1 MEFMAKNDVKYT
13 ILIYDD
19 GWTGA
24 VTDLVPSAH
33 PFETQERDDDNA
45 FVPVRYSTGYIRFIV
60 TDMSIVDQFM
70 TKDVQGRYLRLTS
83 VNSQQQTV
91 IHWQGYVQAQSFQ
104 CDWTAAPCE
113 IEFPII
119 SCLGVLDDVEYVPL
133 NQYCSIGRIVKRAL
147 NSIGTTVDFATW
159 YTPVRGSNLPHDFTS
174 WIHDSIF
181 RPSNVEE
188 WKVKIGYNANQPFPG
203 DFRTCL
209 YVLEE
214 VCKFFGYSLREKGAS
229 VYFVSVNGTAN
240 YQYGSMNDLHD
251 DGSVTIGGTATAQ
264 SVALPAIV
272 SDNNTREFLK
282 GYGYFL
288 INEQLAEP
296 KDPVNFDL
304 TQVEPK
310 DVDTS
315 DNVNV
320 YSVTYE
326 GTYINICAFD
336 NQQVITNN
344 LEAHEDRTG
353 DIMAFDA
360 VSQGNFG
367 TQLIRINTSEF
378 WLRTEILSYT
388 PIIESNFKPAVALRS
403 GSLVKVATF
412 ESTRVYAGRNFAGG
426 LALKANV
433 KYWNGTAREYQ
444 DITNVTRFKLR
455 IQWGNKVF
463 KWVSGP
469 PNYAWVTPSGSDT
482 VNALIEGNVLHG
494 GELNAF
500 TNGVIRFVKFPEDF
514 FFIAGDNSLNG
525 TISISFY
532 ADATGDGTTSN
543 DMYILTDISLS
554 AYQPNETNIQTF
566 KDFTENLF
574 KAQSNLGGFDV
585 FEQENFLVSAVVDA
599 QMADE
604 MVLNDDMSDAL
615 DTLPEEDNVDRMA
628 AMYGEPTEQLKVDVQ
643 GVEITPFDTMT
654 YNGNDYYIASRSV
667 KWRDNQMR
675 LQLQKLPEQNQS

>member
-1 MEFMAKNDVKYT
+1 MEFMAKDGTLYT
-13 ILIYDD
+13 ANIYVE
-19 GWTGA
+19 GWTGS
-24 VTDLVPSAH
+24 VTPLTPSAN
-33 PFETQERDDDNA
+33 PFETQEDDDDNA

-203 DFRTCL
+203 DFKTCL

-229 VYFVSVNGTAN
+229 VYFVCVNGTAN
-240 YQYGSMNDLHD
+240 YQYGSMDQLHD

-288 INEQLAEP
+288 INEQLEEP

-310 DVDTS
+310 DVDAN

-320 YSVTYE
+320 YSVSQ
-326 GTYINICAFD
+326 GTYINICDSSHSIHTDIIYAD
-336 NQQVITNN
+336 
-344 LEAHEDRTG
+344 EHRTG
-353 DIMAFDA
+353 DVM
-360 VSQGNFG
+360 VYPNPGYG
-367 TQLIRINTSEF
+367 TQFIRINTSEHWF
-378 WLRTEILSYT
+378 SKEILGDVLINAT
-388 PIIESNFKPAVALRS
+388 NFKPAVAIRS
-403 GSLVKVATF
+403 GSTVEFASF
-412 ESTRVYAGRNFAGG
+412 QSTRVYAGRNFAGG

-433 KYWNGTAREYQ
+433 KYWNDSADEYQ
-444 DITNVTRFKLR
+444 DIENDTFLTIK
-455 IQWGNKVF
+455 IQWGSKSFIFN
-463 KWVSGP
+463 
-469 PNYAWVTPSGSDT
+469 PSSPTMYEWATGDT
-482 VNALIEGNVLHG
+482 TLNARIKGNVLHG
-494 GELNAF
+494 GAISLYD
-500 TNGVIRFVKFPEDF
+500 NGVFRVVKSPDDF
-514 FFIAGDNSLNG
+514 FFISADPSLHG

-532 ADATGDGTTSN
+532 AAATGDGTTSD

-566 KDFTENLF
+566 KDFSENLF
-574 KAQSNLGGFDV
+574 KAQSNLGGYDV
-585 FEQENFLVSAVVDA
+585 FEQENFLVSAVDDA

-628 AMYGEPTEQLKVDVQ
+628 SMYGEPTEQLKVDVQ
-643 GVEITPFDTMT
+643 GVEITPFNTMT